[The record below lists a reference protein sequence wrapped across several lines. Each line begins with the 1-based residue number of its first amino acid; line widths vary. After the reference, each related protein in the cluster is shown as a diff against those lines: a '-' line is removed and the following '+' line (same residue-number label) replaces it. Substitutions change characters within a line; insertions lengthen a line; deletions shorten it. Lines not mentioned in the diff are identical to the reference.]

1 MVENLIGKRFGRLVV
16 ISRAPNGRNWH
27 TRWNCICDCGNQCIV
42 SASHLKNGHTQSCGC
57 LNREITA
64 TRNKENRKYEYCNH
78 RIYDCWKDMIKRC
91 TQKNRHNAKNYILK
105 GITVCEEWYDFE
117 CFQEWALNNG
127 YADDLTLDRIDNSKN
142 YCPENCRWA
151 TLKQQA
157 NNTSRNR
164 IIEYKGRKQT
174 LAQWCDELGLKYKT
188 IENRINRYKWS
199 IERAFETQT

>member
-16 ISRAPNGRNWH
+16 ISRAPNGRNWR
-27 TRWNCICDCGNQCIV
+27 TRWNCICDCGNQCTV

-57 LNREITA
+57 LNKEITA
-64 TRNKENRKYEYCNH
+64 TRNKENRKYEYRNH

-91 TQKNRHNAKNYILK
+91 IQKDGHNAKNYALK
-105 GITVCEEWYDFE
+105 GITVCEEWHDFE

-127 YADDLTLDRIDNSKN
+127 YADNLTLDRIDNNKN

-164 IIEYKGRKQT
+164 II
-174 LAQWCDELGLKYKT
+174 
-188 IENRINRYKWS
+188 
-199 IERAFETQT
+199 